1 MLSIQLNSLTWQ
13 APYKKTRRLPALL
26 LVLLPTYTYLNAS
39 VMPPKNF
46 KMDVISIIL
55 IVSCLLNLTVSIF
68 LILREDMETTQRVVQ
83 ILIVWLIP
91 FLGALGL
98 YLFHKSQDD
107 YVSIPFKGKFGGGD
121 NGSSLR
127 WFN

>member
-1 MLSIQLNSLTWQ
+1 
-13 APYKKTRRLPALL
+13 
-26 LVLLPTYTYLNAS
+26 
-39 VMPPKNF
+39 MPPKNF

-68 LILREDMETTQRVVQ
+68 LIQREDMETTQRVVQ

-107 YVSIPFKGKFGGGD
+107 YVNIPFKGKFGGGD
-121 NGSSLR
+121 NGSSHTSTGD
-127 WFN
+127 